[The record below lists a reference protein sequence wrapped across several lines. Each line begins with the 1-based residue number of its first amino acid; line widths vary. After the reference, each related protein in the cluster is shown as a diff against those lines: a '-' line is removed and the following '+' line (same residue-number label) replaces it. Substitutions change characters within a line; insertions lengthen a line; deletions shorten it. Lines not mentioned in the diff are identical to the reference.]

1 MDLVWDGQDLTKRLT
16 EPDFFKWQ
24 WEYDDR
30 CMLMDDKGSTVTYG
44 EARLFGKTY
53 FGGASEFIMRERLK
67 KKVANYIKIWH
78 CCFPHQEVR
87 EAQSLLRSAR

>member
-1 MDLVWDGQDLTKRLT
+1 MGWSGSDEASDRAG
-16 EPDFFKWQ
+16 FFKWQ

-53 FGGASEFIMRERLK
+53 FGGASER
-67 KKVANYIKIWH
+67 
-78 CCFPHQEVR
+78 
-87 EAQSLLRSAR
+87 SLILLITEIQWVLC